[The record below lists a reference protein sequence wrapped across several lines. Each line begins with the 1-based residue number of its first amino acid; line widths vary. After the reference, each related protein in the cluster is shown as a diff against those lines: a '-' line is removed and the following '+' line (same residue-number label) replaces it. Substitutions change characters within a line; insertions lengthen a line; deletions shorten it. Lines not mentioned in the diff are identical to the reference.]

1 MRIHE
6 ILDTYLAGS
15 GQLVNKSKSD
25 VFFSKNCDKASHNVV
40 LQSLGIDKE
49 ALEETY
55 MGLPMALGRNITGLF
70 EKISTRVRDFMGG
83 FWQRRSH

>member
-1 MRIHE
+1 
-6 ILDTYLAGS
+6 
-15 GQLVNKSKSD
+15 LVNKSKSD

-55 MGLPMALGRNITGLF
+55 MGLPMALGRNITGPF

-83 FWQRRSH
+83 SWQRSSH